1 MSVAQLAELAG
12 MDVDSM
18 VALVLGKR
26 GAAPAAAKAPAR
38 RGRRAAAEAAPA
50 EATPAQA
57 APATGKKAHNT
68 RTREGREALD
78 QAIIAFLK
86 EQAEPVRALDIRAGA
101 GMVLAGL
108 IASGT
113 TTIHDVRHLDRGYDG
128 LVEKLRSLGA
138 NIEERFV
145 PISG

>member
-1 MSVAQLAELAG
+1 MSALQELVANMSVAQLAELAG

-86 EQAEPVRALDIRAGA
+86 EQAEPVRALDIRKGVGGTAA
-101 GMVLAGL
+101 QIRTRLNVLIEQGKVTYKGR
-108 IASGT
+108 ASAT
-113 TTIHDVRHLDRGYDG
+113 RY
-128 LVEKLRSLGA
+128 K
-138 NIEERFV
+138 
-145 PISG
+145 PK

>member
-1 MSVAQLAELAG
+1 MSALQELVANMSVAQLAELAG

-86 EQAEPVRALDIRAGA
+86 EQAEPVRALDIRKGVGGTAA
-101 GMVLAGL
+101 QIRTRLNVLIEQGKVTYKGR
-108 IASGT
+108 ASGT
-113 TTIHDVRHLDRGYDG
+113 RY
-128 LVEKLRSLGA
+128 KA
-138 NIEERFV
+138 K
-145 PISG
+145 

>member
-1 MSVAQLAELAG
+1 MSALQELVANMSVAQLAELAG

-38 RGRRAAAEAAPA
+38 RGRRAPAEAAPA

-86 EQAEPVRALDIRAGA
+86 EQAEPVRALDIRKGVGGTAA
-101 GMVLAGL
+101 QIRTRLNVLIEQGKVTYKGR
-108 IASGT
+108 ASGT
-113 TTIHDVRHLDRGYDG
+113 RY
-128 LVEKLRSLGA
+128 KA
-138 NIEERFV
+138 K
-145 PISG
+145 

>member
-86 EQAEPVRALDIRAGA
+86 EQAEPVRALDIRKGVGGTAA
-101 GMVLAGL
+101 QIRTRLNVLIEQGKVTYKGR
-108 IASGT
+108 ASGT
-113 TTIHDVRHLDRGYDG
+113 RY
-128 LVEKLRSLGA
+128 KA
-138 NIEERFV
+138 K
-145 PISG
+145 